1 MKPGFRAVIVA
12 LMSAGTAMAAGQ
24 QKTEKP
30 PNPVYL
36 ELSAEVATTT
46 DDGYPAALRITVKNV
61 GNVAVDMPIPI
72 SPCLVGGGGVEIH
85 YQWHSNNP
93 EIPPFTSKSW
103 TCGRTHFPSL
113 MNRVQD
119 EWIRLHPGEFIV
131 VSDTIRAH
139 LRNLKPG
146 IVEYWVE
153 YAPPE
158 VTPKEVD
165 ELQQAGYIIP
175 TEKIETAHQTFVVH

>member
-72 SPCLVGGGGVEIH
+72 SPCLVAAGELRFTISGIPITRKFPHLHQRVGLAGGPI
-85 YQWHSNNP
+85 
-93 EIPPFTSKSW
+93 F
-103 TCGRTHFPSL
+103 
-113 MNRVQD
+113 
-119 EWIRLHPGEFIV
+119 
-131 VSDTIRAH
+131 RA
-139 LRNLKPG
+139 
-146 IVEYWVE
+146 
-153 YAPPE
+153 
-158 VTPKEVD
+158 
-165 ELQQAGYIIP
+165 
-175 TEKIETAHQTFVVH
+175 